1 MCASLPEQLIFPG
14 KQAQII
20 SGTILYPLTRSPQ
33 WGLHTNC
40 PEKYQSREENDDHL
54 RAIVLMYHLEKEILK
69 KGGKEKRK
77 HKKSSC
83 HNSINTNSM
92 LSEIMFTSNF
102 HEADSYSQKN
112 FPYPQDTLPGSRARD
127 FVHKWKLEEQ
137 PLQQHQQET

>member
-1 MCASLPEQLIFPG
+1 
-14 KQAQII
+14 
-20 SGTILYPLTRSPQ
+20 
-33 WGLHTNC
+33 
-40 PEKYQSREENDDHL
+40 
-54 RAIVLMYHLEKEILK
+54 MYHLEKEILK

-112 FPYPQDTLPGSRARD
+112 FPYPKTPYLDQG
-127 FVHKWKLEEQ
+127 
-137 PLQQHQQET
+137 QETLFTSEN